1 MNIDRPMV
9 SLFFEIKRNLPYATR
24 ADMKIAA
31 PDVGDRLLDIYQSS
45 DDESLKALIES
56 FLQRAGGDWTKRM
69 VSNKKPKLSF
79 YRRAVGQ

>member
-31 PDVGDRLLDIYQSS
+31 PDVGERLLGIYQSS
-45 DDESLKALIES
+45 DDEPLKALIES
-56 FLQRAGGDWTKRM
+56 FLERAGGDWSKRM
-69 VSNKKPKLSF
+69 VASQKPKLAF

>member
-31 PDVGDRLLDIYQSS
+31 PDVGERLLDIYHSSS
-45 DDESLKALIES
+45 DPSLKTLIAS
-56 FLQRAGGDWTKRM
+56 FLGRAGDDWSKRM
-69 VSNKKPKLSF
+69 EPNKKPKLAF